1 LIIAKI
7 DGLEQAQA
15 GADADPY
22 MWRLGFIKK
31 FSKTL

>member
-15 GADADPY
+15 RADAAPY
-22 MWRLGFIKK
+22 VWRLGFIKK
-31 FSKTL
+31 VQ